1 MLMVFK
7 GICVH
12 FAEKKGLEELLG
24 LVSQSAWSGKLQM
37 EQGVNL
43 LDGLASTYTAPPPS
57 MFTTGCSLCPIVQ
70 VMSCFWANSASPL
83 HHDHMDMGTPNTWNL
98 KTWPVPFCTSRA
110 CCFPLDPQIIRAV
123 FPYDYQRSKY
133 LGVFWLRKKKM
144 LYHTFSEYYF

>member
-1 MLMVFK
+1 MCSFCREERSGGTAGACLMVSMIRK
-7 GICVH
+7 ASNGAGCQ
-12 FAEKKGLEELLG
+12 FARW
-24 LVSQSAWSGKLQM
+24 VSQYLHCSSPQYVHYRLFSMSRCASDVM
-37 EQGVNL
+37 L
-43 LDGLASTYTAPPPS
+43 L
-57 MFTTGCSLCPIVQ
+57 
-70 VMSCFWANSASPL
+70 ANSASPL